1 MRWNFPTSG
10 YQRGEPE
17 FNSDRLLNTPPSSG
31 FRRPLCPGLFECG
44 SPQATAAPRR
54 GSAEGKAAA
63 QPPSPFGRRRW
74 AGAAGLS
81 FYPPWGGG
89 RPKLHLHPTGQSAS
103 PTAAASNKTPGQ
115 CSWSPAGRF
124 RASPGNRGWG
134 RGRGW
139 GRDPASYAAVAGGRS
154 SRLCQHPGLRWRTGV
169 SLRSCPRVSS
179 LGVSSCLP
187 TEKPTTSL
195 ALFLIRKT
203 RFSSIGKLPLFPSL
217 LALNEV

>member
-1 MRWNFPTSG
+1 M
-10 YQRGEPE
+10 
-17 FNSDRLLNTPPSSG
+17 
-31 FRRPLCPGLFECG
+31 
-44 SPQATAAPRR
+44 
-54 GSAEGKAAA
+54 
-63 QPPSPFGRRRW
+63 
-74 AGAAGLS
+74 S

-89 RPKLHLHPTGQSAS
+89 RPKLHLLPTGKSAS
-103 PTAAASNKTPGQ
+103 PTAAASNKTPGEY
-115 CSWSPAGRF
+115 SRSPAGRF

-139 GRDPASYAAVAGGRS
+139 GRDPASYAAAAGGRS
-154 SRLCQHPGLRWRTGV
+154 CRLCRHPGLRWRTGV

-203 RFSSIGKLPLFPSL
+203 RLFHREAPFVPKFASTKRSL
-217 LALNEV
+217 NPGWRNKKKKSRLGLN